1 MTEKRFYFPEGE
13 ELQRFIRRRR
23 QKGVIWRSLF
33 LVATTL
39 GVVVLMVLLLSI
51 LNDSLGYVAV
61 RYEVEPDDLVV
72 GFYQDMVLNAPE
84 ARTFDDPR
92 ALLQALAQ
100 DPNGIGVVEQ
110 GAVDAVQGVRVA
122 PVEAGALS
130 DVVVVVSQDNAWVDS
145 LTGLELIP
153 LFAVTPSWQGVRA
166 EWPDAPIHRYLPP
179 GGSPALTSFIAQ
191 VYGDDPATQ
200 PVEALMAMLAQRI
213 SPGALRQFMAE
224 QPLSTRTREDM
235 LAILERQVLKP
246 VIVTTWSLYE
256 SLFDRPAIEQAVADI
271 PDARLEFKRWVTWD
285 FVTSPQSSRPEY
297 AGVRTAILGSLWVVF
312 ITLLFSVPVGIGAA
326 IYLEEYG
333 RDTWFDQFIENNIN
347 NLAGVPSIIYGML
360 GLAVFV
366 RALEPLTSG
375 ALFGLA
381 DPTTANGRTILAAGL
396 TLGLLI
402 LPIIIIN
409 AREAIRAVPRSFREA
424 SYGLGATKWQT
435 IWYHVLPNAIPG
447 ILTGSILAISRAFGE
462 TAPLVVVGASTAIF
476 LDPTS
481 PFSKFTTLP
490 IQIYQWTSRPQE
502 AFQNLAAA
510 AIIVLLTL
518 LLALNAVAI
527 YLRNKYQRSY

>member
-1 MTEKRFYFPEGE
+1 MTNHHFPEGQD
-13 ELQRFIRRRR
+13 LRKFIKRRR

-33 LVATTL
+33 LLATTL
-39 GVVVLMVLLLSI
+39 GVIILAVLLLSI
-51 LNDSLGYVAV
+51 LDDTMGYAAV
-61 RYEVEPDDLVV
+61 QFQVEPDDLVIDFYEKMMLDAPGTEIVADAAARAQAVARDVNAV
-72 GFYQDMVLNAPE
+72 GIMADADFQTHGQDL
-84 ARTFDDPR
+84 R
-92 ALLQALAQ
+92 AVSIKDGELQ
-100 DPNGIGVVEQ
+100 G
-110 GAVDAVQGVRVA
+110 
-122 PVEAGALS
+122 
-130 DVVVVVSQDNAWVDS
+130 VVVVVSKENDWVTDLTEGELMS
-145 LTGLELIP
+145 LFTIAETW
-153 LFAVTPSWQGVRA
+153 ADVRSA
-166 EWPDAPIHRYLPP
+166 WPDAPILRYPP
-179 GGSPALTSFIAQ
+179 PPDSPEINAFIAQ
-191 VYGDDPATQ
+191 VYGDDPAQQ
-200 PVEALMAMLAQRI
+200 PTEALLAMLASHL
-213 SPGALRQFMAE
+213 SPGAMRQIMAE
-224 QPLSTRTREDM
+224 KPLAARSQEEYYQLVVER
-235 LAILERQVLKP
+235 ILEPTV
-246 VIVTTWSLYE
+246 VETWSFSQ
-256 SLFDRPAIEQAVADI
+256 SLLHKPEIEAQMAAM
-271 PDARLEFKRWVTWD
+271 PDARLIFKRWITWD
-285 FVTSPQSSRPEY
+285 FITSSQSSRPEL
-297 AGVRTAILGSLWVVF
+297 AGVRTAIMGSLWVVL

-333 RDTWFDQFIENNIN
+333 SGSRLDQFIENNIN

-409 AREAIRAVPRSFREA
+409 AREAIRAVPRTLREA

-435 IWYHVLPNAIPG
+435 IWHHVLPNAIPG

-476 LDPTS
+476 VAPHG

-490 IQIYQWTSRPQE
+490 IQIYQWTARPQA

-510 AIIVLLTL
+510 AIIVLLVL
-518 LLALNAVAI
+518 LLALNAVAVI
-527 YLRNKYQRSY
+527 LRNKYQRSY